1 MQKLKM
7 MKQTPTQKILKAY
20 EESQTL
26 TGIHKITGYNWQRIA
41 KTLSTEGIVI
51 NETQALIIDLHYRG
65 KSAGEISAITGFA
78 MSTVMA
84 YLPRVRPPYLE
95 NRSKNAMRIE
105 KYRRKKESR

>member
-1 MQKLKM
+1 M
-7 MKQTPTQKILKAY
+7 I
-20 EESQTL
+20 E
-26 TGIHKITGYNWQRIA
+26 
-41 KTLSTEGIVI
+41 KTLSTQGFVI
-51 NETQALIIDLHYRG
+51 NETNYLIIVLHYRG